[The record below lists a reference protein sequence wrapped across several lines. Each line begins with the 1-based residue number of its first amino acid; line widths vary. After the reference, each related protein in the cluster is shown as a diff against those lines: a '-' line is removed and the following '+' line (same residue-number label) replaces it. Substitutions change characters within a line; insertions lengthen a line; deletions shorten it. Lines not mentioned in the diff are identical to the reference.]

1 MKSKFALSI
10 LAIIFSATAL
20 VGCGDKEVKSEAQAT
35 ETQTNEA
42 APAKEE
48 SKVEETAKTADEVS
62 AEYQDFVKSC
72 DNNDADSCR
81 TLGNIYKF
89 GSDTLKA
96 DKEKAKSYYQKA
108 CDINKDYCVA
118 LKYL

>member
-20 VGCGDKEVKSEAQAT
+20 VGCGDKEVKAEAQAT
-35 ETQTNEA
+35 ETQATEDE
-42 APAKEE
+42 PAQGAR
-48 SKVEETAKTADEVS
+48 VEETGKTADEVP
-62 AEYQDFVKSC
+62 ADYQGFVKSC

-108 CDINKDYCVA
+108 CDINKDYCAA